1 VIEVYFINDAK
12 TRRIF
17 MKFGV
22 SKRVIA
28 WKNVK
33 RSLEMMDFDF
43 PYTGQG
49 DLK

>member
-12 TRRIF
+12 SRRIF

-33 RSLEMMDFDF
+33 RSLDMMNFYF
-43 PYTGQG
+43 PCTRQG
-49 DLK
+49 DFK